1 MTNFANTETSS
12 VVMSGALDPL
22 WDLSQGLNVE
32 EAWLQ
37 ARNSENPEERAT
49 ARQRLVVWALNHE
62 GRQDYSLWR
71 ELAKHVIHECKDV
84 DAPVLTEIAQDCP
97 LGEESAAAWDKLMLI
112 PEEREKWSKA

>member
-37 ARNSENPEERAT
+37 ALPH
-49 ARQRLVVWALNHE
+49 AR
-62 GRQDYSLWR
+62 G
-71 ELAKHVIHECKDV
+71 
-84 DAPVLTEIAQDCP
+84 
-97 LGEESAAAWDKLMLI
+97 
-112 PEEREKWSKA
+112 

>member
-1 MTNFANTETSS
+1 
-12 VVMSGALDPL
+12 
-22 WDLSQGLNVE
+22 
-32 EAWLQ
+32 
-37 ARNSENPEERAT
+37 
-49 ARQRLVVWALNHE
+49 
-62 GRQDYSLWR
+62 LWR